1 MSKPSL
7 VTLLVEKEELLN
19 NVAESSDG
27 EITEELKGIINQ
39 LDESIEQKIDRV
51 ARFLEKLDL
60 EVNYLKLKAEQY
72 TKKAKS
78 LSNLEKKMK
87 EYFTTVV
94 HTHGRPLSGAEF
106 ELTLVRNPKSLNVS
120 LSETQ
125 MEEMFKAGDKY
136 IKAKTTYA
144 VDKKGVIDELHATPH
159 TLYGTIEQTHRLK
172 IRPARQHL
180 AYDPTSFDRE
190 SDVQNTEG
198 DGAPTPQS
206 QG

>member
-1 MSKPSL
+1 MTRPSL
-7 VTLLVEKEELLN
+7 LTLLVEKEELLN

-27 EITEELKGIINQ
+27 EITEELKSIINQ
-39 LDESIEQKIDRV
+39 LDESIEQKIDRI
-51 ARFLEKLDL
+51 ARFIEKLDL
-60 EVNYLKLKAEQY
+60 EINYLKLKAEQY
-72 TKKAKS
+72 SKKAKA
-78 LSNLEKKMK
+78 LSNLDKKMR
-87 EYFTTVV
+87 EYFISVV
-94 HTHGRPLSGAEF
+94 YTHGRPLCGAEF
-106 ELTLVRNPKSLNVS
+106 ELTLQRNPKSLNVS

-144 VDKKGVIDELHATPH
+144 VDKKGVIDELHTTPL
-159 TLYGTIEQTHRLK
+159 TLYGSIEQTHRLK

-190 SDVQNTEG
+190 SDVQNTER
-198 DGAPTPQS
+198 DGTPPSES